1 MEIDEM
7 LRKSNFDVASTRKLL
22 PSISKKDIVNRLNVL
37 KSYKDKL
44 TRLLTIPIIEQKS
57 QEWYDARH
65 KAITASDLAQALGDG
80 KFGTAKEL
88 IVKKVDPPECG
99 KIDNPFFRWG
109 NMFEEVASDVYSKM
123 FNIKV
128 HNFGLLAH
136 PKIDYFAA
144 SPDGITEDGIML
156 EIKCPLKRKI
166 GGDVPKQ
173 YYYQIQGQLDVCDL
187 DECDYF
193 ECEFK
198 ICNNFEEFKSITNTK
213 GVFYK
218 KTDDSYEYGPLVLK
232 NENNLDEIMEF
243 MAKCDNSSKI
253 TFWFLENYN
262 LKRVIR
268 DKEFID
274 DKLLKLKDIWD
285 KILVYRKDK
294 KLYELE
300 VLNSINIS
308 TEPYKNTNTT
318 NVDVKLPRYAFID

>member
-7 LRKSNFDVASTRKLL
+7 LRKSNYDVATTKKLL
-22 PSISKKDIVNRLNVL
+22 SSISKKDIINRVNVL

-44 TRLLTIPIIEQKS
+44 HKLLTIPMIEQKS
-57 QEWYDARH
+57 QEWYEARH

-80 KFGTAKEL
+80 KFGTAKDL

-99 KIDNPFFRWG
+99 KIDNPFFKWG
-109 NMFEEVASDVYSKM
+109 NMFEDVASDIYSRM
-123 FNIKV
+123 FNVKV

-136 PKIDYFAA
+136 PKVDYFAA

-198 ICNNFEEFKSITNTK
+198 LCNNFEEFKYIANTK

-218 KTDDSYEYGPLVLK
+218 NHDDSYEYGPVVLK
-232 NENNLDEIMEF
+232 NGNNFDEIINF
-243 MAKCDNSSKI
+243 MSQHDNPSKI
-253 TFWFLENYN
+253 TLWVLENYN
-262 LKRVIR
+262 LKRVLR

-285 KILVYRKDK
+285 KILLYRQDK

-308 TEPYKNTNTT
+308 TEPFKINYTVNN
-318 NVDVKLPRYAFID
+318 DVKLPRYAFID